1 MADLIQNNSQIPQTN
16 ILASYLRNDRLHQA
30 KNINGTNLRKL
41 LLGLAE
47 GLLDFNNNLNIY
59 TNEADIRKA
68 TNLIEEWER
77 TFGIP
82 DCCLKNEGTLQE
94 RRNNILIKLAGLQGT
109 LIEQFEYVINLLG
122 YSGIQV
128 VSAFD
133 YAQIPTPIPTPIFSL
148 EGALFTIYIILPEN
162 LKPNTIPSQ
171 IPTPLFSVISI
182 LECIFN
188 KLKPANVK
196 LIFTFPFVA
205 VDTSIDM
212 VLENGS
218 FLVGENNNLFVFE
231 NA

>member
-128 VSAFD
+128 IAALDFIT
-133 YAQIPTPIPTPIFSL
+133 YPLRYPFPYFTEEQ
-148 EGALFTIYIILPEN
+148 ALFTIYIILPPE
-162 LKPNTIPSQ
+162 LSPTVYPLPYPIPYNS
-171 IPTPLFSVISI
+171 IISK

-196 LIFTFPFVA
+196 LVWQYTIIQR
-205 VDTSIDM
+205 DTSIYMELENDNILE
-212 VLENGS
+212 LENGS
-218 FLVGENNNLFVFE
+218 YVAF
-231 NA
+231 